1 MSNYTNYCAER
12 VVKTS
17 IHKVRKITDNHV
29 VAAVNTVPVFLDSN
43 YYGYTE
49 GKNGLNSVV
58 YVFLLNGKQL
68 ALSVGNKPIGKKD
81 NKYTLLV
88 KRYNHIFDCAMKDKR
103 YFTDFIWKGNLVAY
117 LRRRFIR
124 QLFRLEFGC

>member
-1 MSNYTNYCAER
+1 MAH
-12 VVKTS
+12 VKTS
-17 IHKVRKITDNHV
+17 IHKVNKLTDNHV
-29 VAAVNTVPVFLDSN
+29 IAVKDFPLLLDSN

-58 YVFLLNGKQL
+58 YIFLLNGNKL

-103 YFTDFIWKGNLVAY
+103 YFTDFIWQGNLLRY

>member
-1 MSNYTNYCAER
+1 MAH
-12 VVKTS
+12 VKTS

-49 GKNGLNSVV
+49 GKYGLNSVV

-68 ALSVGNKPIGKKD
+68 ALSVGKKPIGKKD

-103 YFTDFIWKGNLVAY
+103 YFTDFIWQGNLLSY